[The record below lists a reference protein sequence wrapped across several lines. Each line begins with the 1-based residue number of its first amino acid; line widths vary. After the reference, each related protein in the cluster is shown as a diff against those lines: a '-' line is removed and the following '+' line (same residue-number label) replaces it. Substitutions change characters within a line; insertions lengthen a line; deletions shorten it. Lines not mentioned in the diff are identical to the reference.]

1 MAELTHVDD
10 AGRARMVDVGA
21 KPAQRRLAR
30 ARGRIY
36 LRSETVAL
44 IRQDALRKGDALAV
58 AQIAGIQAAKR
69 TAELIPL
76 CHPLPLDR
84 IDVTLTVED
93 DGVVAEAAVACVGKT
108 GVEIEA
114 LTAVS
119 VALLA
124 VYDMC
129 KAVDRNMEIG
139 PVRLLEKVK
148 LDGAWRSRGL
158 GEHLD

>member
-1 MAELTHVDD
+1 MGKLSHVDD

-21 KPAQRRLAR
+21 KPSQRRIAR
-30 ARGRIY
+30 ARGRIC
-36 LRSETVAL
+36 LAIETVVL
-44 IRQDALRKGDALAV
+44 IRGNGLRKGDVLAV

-76 CHPLPLDR
+76 CHPLGLDHV
-84 IDVTLTVED
+84 DVSLTVES
-93 DGVVAEAAVACVGKT
+93 DGVVAEAEIACVGRT
-108 GVEIEA
+108 GVEMEA

-129 KAVDRNMEIG
+129 KAVDKTMEIG
-139 PVRLLEKVK
+139 GIHLVEKVK
-148 LDGAWRSRGL
+148 LDV
-158 GEHLD
+158 D